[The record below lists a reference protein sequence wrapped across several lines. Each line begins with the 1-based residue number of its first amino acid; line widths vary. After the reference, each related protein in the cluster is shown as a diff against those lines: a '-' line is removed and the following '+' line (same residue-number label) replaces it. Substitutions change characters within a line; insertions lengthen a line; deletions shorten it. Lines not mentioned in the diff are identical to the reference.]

1 MRLALKEIIGVGGIS
16 NYPIYSA
23 EENLQRLSRTSILED
38 FVRENDNKW
47 DHRKWI
53 ELSEK
58 IEKRGLYPIDF
69 ARVRILLNEIKS
81 RYPNI

>member
-23 EENLQRLSRTSILED
+23 EENLQRLSRTNILQD
-38 FVRENDNKW
+38 FVKANNNW
-47 DHRKWI
+47 NQRKLI
-53 ELSEK
+53 ALYEK
-58 IEKRGLYPIDF
+58 IENSGHYPINFDK
-69 ARVRILLNEIKS
+69 VRFLLNRIKG

>member
-16 NYPIYSA
+16 NYPVYSA

-69 ARVRILLNEIKS
+69 AKVRVLLNGIKG